1 MLYWLKVVDEDGV
14 IVPQGQEGNLA
25 IRVKPHRPFSL
36 FTEYTVLLSYDVTK
50 LHCSV
55 YHPNQLN

>member
-1 MLYWLKVVDEDGV
+1 MIYTFFLLYWLKVVDENGV

-36 FTEYTVLLSYDVTK
+36 FTGYTVLVLSYDVTL
-50 LHCSV
+50 LH
-55 YHPNQLN
+55 